1 VSRAHRELPQEKE
14 QMRRKAI
21 RLERL
26 SIAYLLTAIVLVF
39 LTLGNSQAMKTVWVE
54 DILSLIPPASFLF
67 ATRFQTRAPDRQF
80 PYGYHR
86 ATSVAYLAGSVALL
100 TFGLFILGD
109 SLLKLVTF
117 EHPSVGTVVLFGH
130 QIWLGWLMLPTLV
143 WSGLPALFLGR
154 AKLPLARGLHDKA
167 LFASAEMM
175 RADWLTAAAGMA
187 GVIGIGLG
195 LWWADAVAAS
205 FIAFDITRDGYVNL
219 RQVTKDLMDHVP
231 MRVDHSAIDPLP
243 ARVESFMEGLPWVRE
258 ARVRFRE
265 EGHVYFGEIYVVPS
279 SEANITEHIER
290 AHQELERMDWR
301 LHDVVIAPAH
311 AIPDELHDVED
322 ATH

>member
-1 VSRAHRELPQEKE
+1 
-14 QMRRKAI
+14 MRRRAV

-26 SIAYLLTAIVLVF
+26 SIAYLLSAILVVF

-54 DILSLIPPASFLF
+54 DILSLIPPVSFLF
-67 ATRFQTRAPDRQF
+67 ATRYQTRPPDRQF

-100 TFGLFILGD
+100 AFGLFILGD
-109 SLLKLVTF
+109 SLLKLATF
-117 EHPSVGTVVLFGH
+117 EHPSVGSVVLFGH
-130 QIWLGWLMLPTLV
+130 QIWLGWLMIPTLV
-143 WSGLPALFLGR
+143 WSGVPALFLGR

-175 RADWLTAAAGMA
+175 RADWLTAAAAVA
-187 GVIGIGLG
+187 GILGIALG

-205 FIAFDITRDGYVNL
+205 FIAFDISRDGLTNL
-219 RQVTKDLMDHVP
+219 RQVIKDLMDHIP
-231 MRVDHSAIDPLP
+231 MRVDHSAVDPLP
-243 ARVESFMEGLPWVRE
+243 ARVESFMERLPWVKE

-279 SEANITEHIER
+279 TETNLTANVER
-290 AHQELERMDWR
+290 AHDELERMDWR
-301 LHDVVIAPAH
+301 LHDVVIAPVH
-311 AIPDELHDVED
+311 HVPDELAEVED
-322 ATH
+322 TTS